1 MRIWL
6 SFDLGVSGDYEGM
19 YAWLDD
25 KSAQECGSSV
35 ASFLCCDE
43 HDPLPS
49 LKSEIEGAVTVN
61 KRSRVY
67 VVYKDDQGK
76 SKGRFLI
83 GGRKSAPWVGYGRHD
98 ETDDDEDL

>member
-25 KSAQECGSSV
+25 KNAQECGASV
-35 ASFLCCDE
+35 ASFLCSDE
-43 HDPLPS
+43 HDLLTS
-49 LKSEIEGAVTVN
+49 LKSEIEEAVTLN

-67 VVYKDDQGK
+67 VVHKDDHGK
-76 SKGRFLI
+76 SKGKFLI
-83 GGRKSAPWVGYGRHD
+83 GGRKSAPWEGYGGHD

>member
-1 MRIWL
+1 MRISL

-25 KSAQECGSSV
+25 KNAQECGASV
-35 ASFLCCDE
+35 ASFLCPDE
-43 HDPLPS
+43 HDLLTS
-49 LKSEIEGAVTVN
+49 LKSEIAETVTIN

-67 VVYKDDQGK
+67 VVFKDDQGK

-83 GGRKSAPWVGYGRHD
+83 GGRQSAPWDGYGRHD

>member
-6 SFDLGVSGDYEGM
+6 SFDLGVSGDYDGM

-25 KSAQECGSSV
+25 KQAQECGPSV
-35 ASFLCCDE
+35 ASFLCSQE
-43 HDPLPS
+43 HDLVPS
-49 LKSEIEGAVTVN
+49 LKSEIKEAVVLN
-61 KRSRVY
+61 KRSRIY
-67 VVYKDDQGK
+67 VVYKDDQGR

-83 GGRKSAPWVGYGRHD
+83 GGRKNPPWDGYGRHD